1 MPKFRY
7 TVITEN
13 KYPIETKGNIE
24 ISGWRAAAGKAVK
37 AHLDELKKTRKGQ
50 RVGETMV
57 IKLLKLP
64 KDVVDSIPEPA
75 KESGE

>member
-1 MPKFRY
+1 MAKFHF

-37 AHLDELKKTRKGQ
+37 IHLDDLKATRKGQ
-50 RVGETMV
+50 RVGDKMT

-64 KDVVDSIPEPA
+64 KDVVDSPPESA
-75 KESGE
+75 KENES